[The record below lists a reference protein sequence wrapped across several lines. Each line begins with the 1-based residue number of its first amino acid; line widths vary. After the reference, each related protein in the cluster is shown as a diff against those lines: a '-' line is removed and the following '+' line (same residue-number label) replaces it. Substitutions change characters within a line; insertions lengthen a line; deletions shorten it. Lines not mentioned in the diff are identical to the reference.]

1 MEQRVTSTL
10 LSCNCWNKGSTS
22 APHLIHRFTNS
33 LLPAPPAVNFWTSS
47 LESFA
52 FPVFTLGV
60 HRRLIAW
67 VAAESFRDRTRPP
80 LRARF
85 FRRSCFMQGEK
96 ATHPNIDPKSFYT
109 CKVKKRLWKY
119 RLLACHELFWW
130 NFKYLLY
137 IIIFIY
143 MLYIYTFAGAKGT
156 WFPPP
161 SLLPNPGLRWL
172 PWRLWRLRSDCLGW
186 SRMRLKMELGQGLRW
201 SKGRTIY
208 SMEISAYIGCLGM
221 LISGKVHQ

>member
-130 NFKYLLY
+130 NFKYTIYYNIY
-137 IIIFIY
+137 IYVI
-143 MLYIYTFAGAKGT
+143 YIYTLLPALRAHGSHHPHSFRTLDFGDFRGGFGDFEATAWDDPEWGWKWNLAKGWGEAKGELYT
-156 WFPPP
+156 QWK
-161 SLLPNPGLRWL
+161 SLHI
-172 PWRLWRLRSDCLGW
+172 LGVW
-186 SRMRLKMELGQGLRW
+186 
-201 SKGRTIY
+201 
-208 SMEISAYIGCLGM
+208 GC
-221 LISGKVHQ
+221 